1 MTLFISLKSSL
12 LNNVIIH
19 SKLKKILHLKSHKN
33 IIFFNTPQQY
43 INIFSLLKPKS
54 LVTESILRMLKIS
67 LLYTNFIHFFVSI
80 VLNIFLQ
87 RVLFLYQVL
96 YIERLL
102 CLIHCTYLNNKR
114 NKLNKYIKHSFIP
127 PYTTPYVYHF
137 PLYSY
142 RLIDP

>member
-19 SKLKKILHLKSHKN
+19 SKLKKILHLESHKN
-33 IIFFNTPQQY
+33 IIF
-43 INIFSLLKPKS
+43 
-54 LVTESILRMLKIS
+54 SILSTIYQHFLSVETKIFCFIKY
-67 LLYTNFIHFFVSI
+67 LENAKNFCYINFIHFFVSI
-80 VLNIFLQ
+80 VLKIFLQ

-114 NKLNKYIKHSFIP
+114 NKLNKDIKHSFIP
-127 PYTTPYVYHF
+127 PHGTCVSLSSLFISTF
-137 PLYSY
+137 
-142 RLIDP
+142 IDP